1 MSYLLNLS
9 SRLKAAKATLPVPAP
24 APEPVAAVAAVA
36 VVEVPVVAPE
46 PVPEPFLSVSES
58 VEPAPQSTSLVDL
71 VEEAVTEAPSEEQY
85 ASPPAPA
92 STASS
97 RRGSS
102 S

>member
-1 MSYLLNLS
+1 MSYLLSLTSRIKSSAPVLS
-9 SRLKAAKATLPVPAP
+9 VPAP
-24 APEPVAAVAAVA
+24 QPVAAVA
-36 VVEVPVVAPE
+36 VVEVPVVA
-46 PVPEPFLSVSES
+46 PEPFLSVSES

-97 RRGSS
+97 HTESS

>member
-9 SRLKAAKATLPVPAP
+9 SRLKAAKATLPTPVPAPAP
-24 APEPVAAVAAVA
+24 APEPVAAVA
-36 VVEVPVVAPE
+36 VVEVPVVA
-46 PVPEPFLSVSES
+46 PEPFLSVSES

-97 RRGSS
+97 HTESS